1 MIGIIIT
8 GHSKFP
14 SGTLSALELI
24 LGSQDYVSAIDFE
37 GSMSPTD
44 LFDQLKETYLEFN
57 KHCSNVVIL
66 CDIVGGTPFNQ
77 AAKLSIEYDN
87 IDVFSG
93 LSLQSLLEPVIN
105 KEGEI
110 SEFSHLLI
118 ESSKMGIMQFN
129 KEISP

>member
-1 MIGIIIT
+1 MIGVIIT

-24 LGSQDYVSAIDFE
+24 SGAQDYVSAIDFE
-37 GSMSPTD
+37 GAMSPTD
-44 LFDQLKETYLEFN
+44 LFDQLKETYLAFN

-77 AAKLSIEYDN
+77 AAKLSVEYDN

-93 LSLQSLLEPVIN
+93 ISLQALLEPMIN
-105 KEGEI
+105 KEQGI
-110 SEFSHLLI
+110 SEFSRLLI
-118 ESSKMGIMQFN
+118 ESSKMGILHFN
-129 KEISP
+129 KEIS